1 MVSSNHSRV
10 ARNCLSSS
18 MILHPKLP
26 LFHAIGVAHILRNQL
41 GGGGFSND
49 YVCFW
54 GGVGEG
60 VFRLVST

>member
-49 YVCFW
+49 YVSTFDY
-54 GGVGEG
+54 GGRACLG
-60 VFRLVST
+60 R